1 DEFGGGAVAGFKP
14 PGRAVSLAAGT
25 GGGGIGFGRPRGGDR
40 QPLRKHRAAGVG
52 LSALRSTLMFRAS
65 TPNHV
70 DSLSPWAGVR
80 RASRRFSALQHRQ
93 EVAGRLR
100 GVEQADGATIR
111 AENGWA

>member
-1 DEFGGGAVAGFKP
+1 
-14 PGRAVSLAAGT
+14 LAAGT
-25 GGGGIGFGRPRGGDR
+25 GGRGIGFGRPRGGDS

-52 LSALRSTLMFRAS
+52 LSTLRLTLMFRAS

-80 RASRRFSALQHRQ
+80 RASRSFSALQHRE

-100 GVEQADGATIR
+100 DFEQEDGETGR
-111 AENGWA
+111 DDDG